1 MHFPRLL
8 HSLPFLPVSYGS
20 AAPQPAAIDHHY
32 GPPGGNYYARRASIS
47 TATLSNSN
55 LTTSTVAILTFV
67 TPSPSAAA
75 IPITSQSQIVT
86 SYIPI
91 STTCPSIPSAAP
103 YSASAFSSASAP
115 VSYYSIPSNYSLPY
129 NTSAPLLKRQA
140 SAYQNITFPAPTGS
154 YLNTTTP
161 TALYPNLTAT
171 TPLNMSPSTPICS
184 TIYSPTVTPIC
195 HTTLT
200 PLGAPP
206 IPITACLQ
214 NVTFS
219 TDHWHT
225 TSASQTTSLTT
236 KLFAN
241 WDAIATGVPTGPVWA
256 EICGD
261 GSACETVMETWDGGE
276 YFTDSMTD
284 GGPTTTYS
292 RTSTRMMTVT
302 VVPTAA

>member
-8 HSLPFLPVSYGS
+8 RSLPFLPVSYGS
-20 AAPQPAAIDHHY
+20 SAPQSAAVNHHY
-32 GPPGGNYYARRASIS
+32 GPPGGNYYARRANIS
-47 TATLSNSN
+47 TATLSNGNSM
-55 LTTSTVAILTFV
+55 TSTVTALTFV

-91 STTCPSIPSAAP
+91 STTCPSIQSAAP
-103 YSASAFSSASAP
+103 YSASAFSSPSAS
-115 VSYYSIPSNYSLPY
+115 VSNYSIPSNYSLPY

-140 SAYQNITFPAPTGS
+140 SAYRNITLPTPTGS
-154 YLNTTTP
+154 YVNATTP
-161 TALYPNLTAT
+161 TALYPNLTT
-171 TPLNMSPSTPICS
+171 TTAPNMSSSTPICS
-184 TIYSPTVTPIC
+184 TIYSPTITPIC

-200 PLGAPP
+200 PLGAPL
-206 IPITACLQ
+206 ILITACLQ

-225 TSASQTTSLTT
+225 TSGSETTSLTT

-261 GSACETVMETWDGGE
+261 GSACETVTETWDGSE
-276 YFTDSMTD
+276 YVTDRMTD

-292 RTSTRMMTVT
+292 KTSTRMMTVT